1 MNKDLRKLIKRQ
13 QSKETGEYIYVAY
26 CAGYTKIG
34 ISNDVNKRIKALQ
47 TASPF
52 QVIKYFLVFLKNAQV
67 VEWELHSQYKDKQ
80 IRGEWF
86 YLNDNERDA
95 LCDRLTEL
103 FKKENRLD
111 NFIECRENGYW
122 GYKRRCCK

>member
-1 MNKDLRKLIKRQ
+1 
-13 QSKETGEYIYVAY
+13 
-26 CAGYTKIG
+26 
-34 ISNDVNKRIKALQ
+34 
-47 TASPF
+47 
-52 QVIKYFLVFLKNAQV
+52 LVFLKNAQV

-103 FKKENRLD
+103 FK
-111 NFIECRENGYW
+111 IECRENGYW